1 MTVKE
6 IYDACGGGYEVMLSK
21 FHSDNIIGTFLKMFL
36 KDGSFNQLV
45 EELGKNDAEGAF
57 KAAHS
62 LKGVVLNLN
71 LEGMIPHVHAVTE
84 ALRGGDLATAKEYFP
99 ALEKSYFAVKAALD
113 NL

>member
-6 IYDACGGGYEVMLSK
+6 IYDACGGGYEDMLLK
-21 FHSDNIIGTFLKMFL
+21 FRNDNIISTFLKMFL
-36 KDGSFNQLV
+36 KDESFKQLV
-45 EELGKNDAEGAF
+45 ERLDADDAEGAF

-71 LEGMIPHVHAVTE
+71 FEGMIPPVQAVTE
-84 ALRGGDLATAKEYFP
+84 ALRGGDLAAAKELFP
-99 ALEKSYFAVKAALD
+99 ALEGAYLTVKSALD